1 MGASKGVLLSGI
13 ALIVGMYAVGIKK
26 ADAII
31 AGSAGT
37 RVYQIQSDAN
47 ARTGLRLAL
56 DDMRDGNWSTR
67 SRTAIFIGDTIR
79 YDIDNISPTSPKK
92 AKIKASSRFKGVET
106 KVVAYVEE
114 GAPILNKKG
123 KRVGYNWTIS
133 RTYLEPSTDSFMY
146 Q

>member
-47 ARTGLRLAL
+47 ARTGIRLAL
-56 DDMRDGNWSTR
+56 NDMRDNNSWSTR
-67 SRTAIFIGDTIR
+67 SKTIIFLADTIQ
-79 YDIDNISPTSPKK
+79 YDIDNIQSSSPKK
-92 AKIKASSRFKGVET
+92 AKITSTSRFKGVET
-106 KVVAYVEE
+106 KVIAYVEE

-123 KRVGYNWTIS
+123 KRIGYDWTIT
-133 RTYLEPSTDSFMY
+133 RTYLIPSNE
-146 Q
+146 